1 MDFVDIRVR
10 FKKQG
15 SARFISHLDLSR
27 FMQRALKRSGLP
39 IWHTEGFN
47 PHPYVTFA
55 LPLSLGQTGIMEVMD
70 FRITK
75 YLPAREIFDSLQAC
89 LTEDLSIVAVYEPK
103 HKAKEISLALYEIIF
118 PDKADL
124 LNSFNDFISQN
135 EILIKKSTKKKNET
149 IDLKSQIKKI
159 DVSEKDNSLNVEV
172 ILPAGTQT
180 NINPTLLVSAFSN
193 FVDEDISPVL
203 ITRTGIFLD
212 DMTDFK

>member
-55 LPLSLGQTGIMEVMD
+55 LPLSLGQTGNMEVMD

-75 YLPAREIFDSLQAC
+75 YLPAKEIFNALQSC
-89 LTEDLSIVAVYEPK
+89 LTEDLSLVAVYEPK
-103 HKAKEISLALYEIIF
+103 HKAKEISLALYEMIF
-118 PDKADL
+118 PDRADL
-124 LNSFNDFISQN
+124 TDSFSDFINQN
-135 EILIKKSTKKKNET
+135 EILVEKSTKKKNET
-149 IDLKSQIKKI
+149 IDLKSQIIKI
-159 DVSEKDNSLNVEV
+159 DISTEENSLKVEIV
-172 ILPAGTQT
+172 LPAGTQL
-180 NINPTLLVSAFSN
+180 NINPSLFVSAFSQYVN
-193 FVDEDISPVL
+193 EEISPVF
-203 ITRTGIFLD
+203 ITRKGIYLS
-212 DMTDFK
+212 DMTEFK

>member
-55 LPLSLGQTGIMEVMD
+55 LPLSLGQIGTMEVMD

-75 YLPAREIFDSLQAC
+75 YLPAREIFDSLQSC
-89 LTEDLSIVAVYEPK
+89 LTDDLSVVAVYEPK
-103 HKAKEISLALYEIIF
+103 HKAKEITFAKYDIIF
-118 PDKADL
+118 TERADL
-124 LNSFNDFISQN
+124 FENFNEFINQN
-135 EILIKKSTKKKNET
+135 EILVEKSTKKKNET
-149 IDLKSQIKKI
+149 IDLKSQIKTVDI
-159 DVSEKDNSLNVEV
+159 SLEDASLKVAV
-172 ILPAGTQT
+172 VLPAGTQL
-180 NINPTLLVSAFSN
+180 NINPALLVSAFSECVN
-193 FVDEDISPVL
+193 EDISPVF
-203 ITRTGIFLD
+203 ITRTGILLN

>member
-55 LPLSLGQTGIMEVMD
+55 LPLSLGQTGTMEVMD

-75 YLPAREIFDSLQAC
+75 YLPARDIFDSLQSC
-89 LTEDLSIVAVYEPK
+89 LTEDLALVSVYEPK
-103 HKAKEISLALYEIIF
+103 HKAKEISFALYEMIF
-118 PDKADL
+118 PDRADL
-124 LNSFNDFISQN
+124 IDEFNDFINQN
-135 EILIKKSTKKKNET
+135 EILVEKSTKKKNET
-149 IDLKSQIKKI
+149 IDLKSIIKKI
-159 DVSEKDNSLNVEV
+159 DTSVEDDALKV
-172 ILPAGTQT
+172 EIILPAGTQL
-180 NINPTLLVSAFSN
+180 NINPSLFISAFSQFMN
-193 FVDEDISPVL
+193 EDISPVF
-203 ITRTGIFLD
+203 ITRKGIYLS
-212 DMTDFK
+212 DMTEFK

>member
-10 FKKQG
+10 FKKKG

-55 LPLSLGQTGIMEVMD
+55 LPLSLGQTGTMEVMD

-89 LTEDLSIVAVYEPK
+89 LTEDLALVAVYEPK
-103 HKAKEISLALYEIIF
+103 HKAKEISLVSYEIVF
-118 PDKADL
+118 PDKVDML
-124 LNSFNDFISQN
+124 ESFTEFINQS
-135 EILIKKSTKKKNET
+135 EILIEKSTKKKNET
-149 IDLKSQIKKI
+149 INLKSHINDI
-159 DVSEKDNSLNVEV
+159 SISLEESSLKVKLV
-172 ILPAGTQT
+172 LPAGTQL
-180 NINPTLLVSAFSN
+180 NINPFLIVSAFSQYVN
-193 FVDEDISPVL
+193 EEISPVF
-203 ITRTGIFLD
+203 ITRNGIYLN
-212 DMTDFK
+212 DMTEFK